1 VSDGKKDDVEA
12 WGMPAFAR
20 DFPKDPELDAL
31 VVAFARGDYRA
42 VRERAP
48 KLAASATDPQVKR
61 AAELLRERIEP
72 DPLARTLFLIAAA
85 LLVLLT
91 SYWVLHASHHGAP

>member
-1 VSDGKKDDVEA
+1 VSDDDIEA

-31 VVAFARGDYRA
+31 VVAFARGDYQA
-42 VRERAP
+42 VRQRAP
-48 KLAASATDPQVKR
+48 TLAASTTDPDVKR

-72 DPLARTLFLIAAA
+72 DPLARLLFLIAAA
-85 LLVLLT
+85 LLIVLT
-91 SYWVLHASHHGAP
+91 SYWVLHSHHAP